1 MNVSEN
7 IKKYRTKKGL
17 TQKELATN
25 INVTTAT
32 IQNYENNR
40 RNPSIEVIK
49 KIAEVLNV
57 STYELIG
64 EPYEAIRNNIDLSLI
79 PTSNLLEELNK
90 RDNFP
95 IKLELKNC
103 ES

>member
-1 MNVSEN
+1 LNVGEN
-7 IKKYRTKKGL
+7 IKKFRQEKSISREALSTILGISIH
-17 TQKELATN
+17 TLAKYEQGQREPN
-25 INVTTAT
+25 IETLN
-32 IQNYENNR
+32 
-40 RNPSIEVIK
+40 
-49 KIAEVLNV
+49 KIASALDISV
-57 STYELIG
+57 SKLMDES
-64 EPYEAIRNNIDLSLI
+64 YEAIRNNIDLSLI